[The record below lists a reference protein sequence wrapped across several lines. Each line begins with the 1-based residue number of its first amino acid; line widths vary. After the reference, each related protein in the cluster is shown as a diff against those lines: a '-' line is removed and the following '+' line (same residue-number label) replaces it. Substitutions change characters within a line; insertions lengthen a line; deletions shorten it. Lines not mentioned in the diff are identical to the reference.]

1 MHFSMLFSRGG
12 KMTVIPESVRNLL
25 LGTLE
30 LTEAMIQWQDQQ
42 RLFIDNIDQVDLGE
56 LQEFLVSY
64 KIITNP

>member
-1 MHFSMLFSRGG
+1 
-12 KMTVIPESVRNLL
+12 MTVIPESVRNLL